1 MATLTL
7 IAGTNGH
14 ETVTRT
20 SNESPARGWMS
31 TSRTC
36 ADIFPSAP
44 LTNRF
49 SSGRETGTRAEMR
62 VPATSRNADALR
74 YSRMSDV
81 SRDLCRPLMKAEN
94 PVTAHAADG
103 SGQLVARNRL

>member
-1 MATLTL
+1 MAKLTL

-20 SNESPARGWMS
+20 SNESPARGLMS

-49 SSGRETGTRAEMR
+49 SSGRETGTRPEMR